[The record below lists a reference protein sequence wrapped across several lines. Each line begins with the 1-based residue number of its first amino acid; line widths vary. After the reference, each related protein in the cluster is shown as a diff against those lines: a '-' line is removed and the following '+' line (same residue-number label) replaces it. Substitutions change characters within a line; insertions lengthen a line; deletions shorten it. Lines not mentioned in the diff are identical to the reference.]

1 VPVGDLWHLMDQ
13 HYLMPLSILP
23 SEGIAGLDLDRYN
36 VIFVTSGHA
45 SMSASALAKVRSWVE
60 RGGTLVTLEQG
71 HQFLRRMGLDGLKT
85 KSQKLNTDIPYSQV
99 ASAVR
104 AQSIPGV
111 ILEAGIDPSH
121 PLCWGYKESRLPV
134 FKNNAIMFEPLENR
148 LRTPLVHSD
157 PVLLSGNLLP
167 RLQGMLAGTPVA
179 VVTALGSGR
188 AISFSIDP
196 SFRAVWYGS
205 SKLTANAIF
214 WPEMINATT
223 LR

>member
-1 VPVGDLWHLMDQ
+1 M
-13 HYLMPLSILP
+13 
-23 SEGIAGLDLDRYN
+23 SE
-36 VIFVTSGHA
+36 A
-45 SMSASALAKVRSWVE
+45 SRAKIRSWVE

-85 KSQKLNTDIPYSQV
+85 KSQTLDTNIPYSQV
-99 ASAVR
+99 ATAQR

-121 PLCWGYKESRLPV
+121 PLCWGYKADRLPV
-134 FKNNAIMFEPLENR
+134 FKNNAIMFEPLENL

-157 PVLLSGNLLP
+157 HVLLSGNLLP
-167 RLQGMLAGTPVA
+167 RLQEMLAGTPVA
-179 VVTALGSGR
+179 AITALGSGR
-188 AISFSIDP
+188 VISFSIDP
-196 SFRAVWYGS
+196 NFRAVWYGT

-214 WPEMINATT
+214 WPEMINAAT